1 MILKHSRLLGPDFI
15 FRPDFK
21 LHPPVNRLDP
31 TTGEYRYG
39 RQTVV
44 QGEDFEYAGKF
55 NKGEPWTPNVAFIRD
70 ELEKQYKV
78 KVNCVLIGLYENGEK
93 GITYH
98 KDVMGDD
105 GLIFNVSFGAP
116 RLFRFRYDDQSKGV
130 EHIILQNG
138 EYAVFDAE
146 MNAIGEH
153 DVPPVSQSSPQER
166 WSLTFRTTTHK

>member
-1 MILKHSRLLGPDFI
+1 MLLQHVRIFGPDFK
-15 FRPDFK
+15 FKPDFE

-55 NKGEPWTPNVAFIRD
+55 NKGEPWTPNVAYIRD
-70 ELEKQYKV
+70 VLENLYKV
-78 KVNCVLIGLYENGEK
+78 KVQCVLIGLYENGEK

-98 KDVMGDD
+98 KDVMGED
-105 GLIFNVSFGAP
+105 GLIFNMSFGAP
-116 RLFRFRYDDQSKGV
+116 RLFRFKYDDEGKGV

-138 EYAVFDAE
+138 ECALFDAE
-146 MNAIGEH
+146 MNAIGQH
-153 DVPPVSQSSPQER
+153 DVPPVSQSVGEER
-166 WSLTFRTTTHK
+166 WSLTFRTTV